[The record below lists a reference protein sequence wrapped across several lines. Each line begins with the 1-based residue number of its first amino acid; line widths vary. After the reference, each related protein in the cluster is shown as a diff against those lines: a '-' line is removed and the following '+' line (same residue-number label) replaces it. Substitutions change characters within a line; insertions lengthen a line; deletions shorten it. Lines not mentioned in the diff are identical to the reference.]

1 MLSQQVAGKSAR
13 QARQS
18 TARVLLTRAAL
29 CQNIIARITGAIL
42 DGTGARI
49 PSAKVKATNTGTQ
62 AVLEAAVDSDG
73 TYGFRVLPVGA
84 YQLRFEAS
92 GFQTREIREIRLQ
105 VNETAR
111 LDATLKVATT
121 NESVTVSSAVVNVDT
136 TGGRPLDTL
145 LTRTHALSNQA
156 EQAQLAPSCTS

>member
-29 CQNIIARITGAIL
+29 CQNITARITGAIL

-49 PSAKVKATNTGTQ
+49 PSAKVKATNRGTH
-62 AVLEAAVDSDG
+62 AAVDSDG
-73 TYGFRVLPVGA
+73 TYGFRVLPVGV

-92 GFQTREIREIRLQ
+92 GLQTREIREIRLQ